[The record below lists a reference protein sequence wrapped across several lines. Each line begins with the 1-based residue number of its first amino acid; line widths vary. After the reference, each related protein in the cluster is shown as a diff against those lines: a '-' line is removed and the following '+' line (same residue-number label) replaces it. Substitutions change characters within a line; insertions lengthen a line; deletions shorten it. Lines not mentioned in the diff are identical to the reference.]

1 MVTSILSDMKV
12 TWCQLWSWSSFLCE
26 EECTTKCIIK
36 WLEGKSY
43 MESGLPDV
51 KPFVMDHALL
61 RSYAQMQSLA
71 EMPVSVL

>member
-1 MVTSILSDMKV
+1 
-12 TWCQLWSWSSFLCE
+12 LCE
-26 EECTTKCIIK
+26 EECPTKCIIK